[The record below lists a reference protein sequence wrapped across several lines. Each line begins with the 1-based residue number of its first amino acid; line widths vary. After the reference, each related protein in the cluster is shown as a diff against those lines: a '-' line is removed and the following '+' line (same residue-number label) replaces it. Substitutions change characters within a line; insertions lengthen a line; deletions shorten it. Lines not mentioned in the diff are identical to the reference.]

1 MNVKV
6 LVVASVPPTEHD
18 LDDMRVAASALT
30 SQQDSITVEMKEE
43 DGQFLLIASFKMKTT
58 AQYKVVDLISKE
70 FQFSLVSLKGYQ
82 DIRISFPR

>member
-6 LVVASVPPTEHD
+6 LVVASVLPTEKD
-18 LDDMRVAASALT
+18 LDDLRFAASQLT
-30 SQQDSITVEMKEE
+30 NKQDSIAVEMKEE

-70 FQFSLVSLKGYQ
+70 FQFSLVSLQGYQ
-82 DIRISFPR
+82 DIHISFPR